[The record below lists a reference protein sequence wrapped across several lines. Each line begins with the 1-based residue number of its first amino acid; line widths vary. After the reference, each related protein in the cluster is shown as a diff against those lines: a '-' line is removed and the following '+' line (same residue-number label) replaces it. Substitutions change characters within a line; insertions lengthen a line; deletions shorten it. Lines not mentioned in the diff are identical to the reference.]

1 MKASAKK
8 CMTAGVALVGAGVI
22 AAGPVAPA
30 PANIA
35 EDSRSYEVALT
46 AATQKTEIQNQ
57 IEATRTLLENLASG
71 GLLEDFIKGTL
82 EAYNRSGADAV
93 NNPRPV
99 TGLDAVGRIGQGVA
113 ASGLR
118 LGATA
123 LAPLRLIEL
132 AQAISD
138 GKGEEG
144 FRALVTNIVDAPL
157 WVVDPA
163 LFALRDALPAPLGG
177 KDGLVMAIR
186 DQLYRLTA
194 EINDGLA
201 DPGAMVQRFVDGT
214 IEAFEAKGPVEY
226 VAVKGPIDAFSRV
239 TQGTIAS
246 ALRLAA
252 AAVLGPVGVI
262 QVAAAVAQGDTEG
275 ALKAVENIVDGPLWV
290 ADPVLYG
297 LRDALPAPLGGPKNL
312 IENFRN
318 GLWSATERI
327 NGAIHDAVEGS
338 APEPVVEKK
347 TLLAGDNNRVAT
359 TFSAGTAQDE
369 LKDEKSDPEVKLN
382 AEQPKI
388 TQPVK
393 RTLRDLLPKKP
404 DINVFKPS
412 RNFSTNAVTS
422 GQEPKV
428 DTTGDDGV
436 KVDPSTDKGTPA
448 ASGTTGGTNANNN
461 RGSFNNR
468 RGAFNNHRRGND
480 RGGANAT
487 NNGGS
492 ANGANGGGGQ
502 SGNTGN

>member
-35 EDSRSYEVALT
+35 DDSRSYEVALT
-46 AATQKTEIQNQ
+46 AAAQKTEIDSQ
-57 IEATRTLLENLASG
+57 IEATRTLLEDLASG

-262 QVAAAVAQGDTEG
+262 QVAAAVAQGNTED

-312 IENFRN
+312 VENFRN
-318 GLWSATERI
+318 GLWSATERV

-338 APEPVVEKK
+338 APEATIQRQDNSGTTVTPLKVEKVEQVEKK
-347 TLLAGDNNRVAT
+347 AEINDSDLKLDSEQPKTTQQIKRPLGGLLSKPLSKLRPPSINVIKNSLNFSPGAKTNEKGPKGNAERADGT
-359 TFSAGTAQDE
+359 TPESSGGVGTSSAGT
-369 LKDEKSDPEVKLN
+369 
-382 AEQPKI
+382 
-388 TQPVK
+388 
-393 RTLRDLLPKKP
+393 
-404 DINVFKPS
+404 
-412 RNFSTNAVTS
+412 
-422 GQEPKV
+422 
-428 DTTGDDGV
+428 
-436 KVDPSTDKGTPA
+436 
-448 ASGTTGGTNANNN
+448 SGTGATGTGPSGTE
-461 RGSFNNR
+461 GT
-468 RGAFNNHRRGND
+468 G
-480 RGGANAT
+480 
-487 NNGGS
+487 
-492 ANGANGGGGQ
+492 
-502 SGNTGN
+502 TGN